1 MTRSRWTFGLTTALL
16 PLLLVGATVSEE
28 RFVGMRLENG
38 ALVPNP
44 PPYDPNNPATGLQK
58 AFPAEI
64 AQPADDPTTPE
75 KVELGR
81 LLFFD
86 PILSDDNT
94 LSCAHCHHPHLG
106 FSDGL
111 PRSLGRGGKGA
122 GRERTGGIELTRG
135 APSLWNTVYNH
146 RQFWDGR
153 AAHLEEQARMVI
165 TTPEEVNA
173 DPAELVREL
182 KAIPE
187 YRALFDKA
195 FGGTNGESIT
205 FKNVTYAIAAFQRTL
220 VSFNSR
226 FDRYAA
232 ATQRA

>member
-1 MTRSRWTFGLTTALL
+1 MVRSRWTFGLTMALL
-16 PLLLVGATVSEE
+16 ALLLVGATVSKE

-58 AFPAEI
+58 AFPTEI
-64 AQPADDPTTPE
+64 VQPPDNPTTPE

-111 PRSLGRGGKGA
+111 PRSRGRGGQA
-122 GRERTGGIELTRG
+122 RDANARAASNSRG
-135 APSLWNTVYNH
+135 AHPACGTPS
-146 RQFWDGR
+146 
-153 AAHLEEQARMVI
+153 I
-165 TTPEEVNA
+165 TTANS
-173 DPAELVREL
+173 
-182 KAIPE
+182 
-187 YRALFDKA
+187 
-195 FGGTNGESIT
+195 GTD
-205 FKNVTYAIAAFQRTL
+205 APRTWK
-220 VSFNSR
+220 SR
-226 FDRYAA
+226 HGWSSPRPK
-232 ATQRA
+232 R